1 MMELLERYLA
11 AVAEELPV
19 EQQQDIIRELRANL
33 LDQIDAL
40 QQDGPLSDAQLSQL
54 LLQQGHP
61 VDMAQRFA
69 PSAPLVASEDMPL
82 YKTVLWHGAALLAVI
97 ALLKSLG
104 GLILADSI
112 NPVRLLLQLGFNFID
127 SFATLLL
134 VVTAVFYLCGRA
146 GWTKEWRQRQW
157 HPARLP
163 RYSLARMKLSDSIT
177 DLTSALFLL
186 LLLWTPLWLSA
197 EAQQQLPVRLAD
209 GMEYWRYLLTVFAML
224 SAGFALY
231 RLTQFSWQRW
241 SKWAYI
247 ADHLIFAAIF
257 AAMAFTGGLFTEPE
271 LLTDQAVLF
280 WTHAAGSIY
289 YVLLATAVVLLVL
302 AFTEYRQLR
311 RL

>member
-33 LDQIDAL
+33 LDQIDAM
-40 QQDGPLSDAQLSQL
+40 QQDGPLSDDQLSQL

-82 YKTVLWHGAALLAVI
+82 YKSVLWHGAALLAVV

-104 GLILADSI
+104 GLVLADSI
-112 NPVRLLLQLGFNFID
+112 NPVRLIMQLGFSFID

-134 VVTAVFYLCGRA
+134 VVTAVFYLAGRA
-146 GWTKEWRQRQW
+146 GWTKNWRQRQW

-163 RYSLARMKLSDSIT
+163 SYPLARMKLSDSIT

-186 LLLWTPLWLSA
+186 LLLWTPLWMSV

-209 GMEYWRYLLTVFAML
+209 GMEYWRYLLTFFALL
-224 SAGFALY
+224 SAVFALY
-231 RLTQFSWQRW
+231 RLTQLSWQRW

-257 AAMAFTGGLFTEPE
+257 AAMALKGGAFTEGQQIS
-271 LLTDQAVLF
+271 DGARLF
-280 WTHAAGSIY
+280 WTHASGSIY
-289 YVLLATAVVLLVL
+289 YILMATAVVLVL
-302 AFTEYRQLR
+302 LAIAEYRQLR

>member
-11 AVAEELPV
+11 AVAAELPLDK
-19 EQQQDIIRELRANL
+19 QQDIIRELRANL
-33 LDQIDAL
+33 LDQIEA
-40 QQDGPLSDAQLSQL
+40 QQQNGPLDETQLSQL

-61 VDMAQRFA
+61 VDMAERFV
-69 PSAPLVASEDMPL
+69 PSAPLVAGEDMPL
-82 YKTVLWHGAALLAVI
+82 YRTVLWHGAALIAVV

-104 GLILADSI
+104 GLVLADSI
-112 NPVRLLLQLGFNFID
+112 NPVRLFLQLGFSFID

-157 HPARLP
+157 HPTR
-163 RYSLARMKLSDSIT
+163 LARYPLARIKLSDSVT

-186 LLLWTPLWLSA
+186 LLLWTPLWLSP
-197 EAQQQLPVRLAD
+197 EAQQYLPVKLAD
-209 GMEYWRYLLTVFAML
+209 DMEHWRYLLTFFSAL

-231 RLTQFSWQRW
+231 RLTQLSWQRW

-257 AAMAFTGGLFTEPE
+257 AAMALTGGVFTEPE
-271 LLTDQAVLF
+271 LLTDKALLF

-289 YVLLATAVVLLVL
+289 YVLLATAAVLMVL

-311 RL
+311 RW

>member
-1 MMELLERYLA
+1 MMDLLERYLA

-33 LDQIDAL
+33 LDQIDSM
-40 QQDGPLSDAQLSQL
+40 QQDGPLSDDQLSQL

-61 VDMAQRFA
+61 VDVAQRFA

-82 YKTVLWHGAALLAVI
+82 YKSVLWHGAALVAVV

-104 GLILADSI
+104 GLVLADSI
-112 NPVRLLLQLGFNFID
+112 NPVRLIMQLAFSFID

-134 VVTAVFYLCGRA
+134 VVTAVFYLAGRA
-146 GWTKEWRQRQW
+146 GWTKDWRQRQW

-163 RYSLARMKLSDSIT
+163 RYPLARMKLSDSIT

-209 GMEYWRYLLTVFAML
+209 GMEYWRYLLTFFAIL

-231 RLTQFSWQRW
+231 RLTQLSWQRW

-247 ADHLIFAAIF
+247 ADHLIFAVIF
-257 AAMAFTGGLFTEPE
+257 AAMALKGGAFTEGQQIS
-271 LLTDQAVLF
+271 DGARLF
-280 WTHAAGSIY
+280 WTHASGSIY
-289 YVLLATAVVLLVL
+289 YILMATAAVLVLLAIA
-302 AFTEYRQLR
+302 EYRQLR